1 MRRIIN
7 VVLFAAALNGV
18 LCGSAQIAADTTQ
31 ARLYDRDSV
40 AIASAIPDRVNLD
53 DLKAFGK
60 KMREDHVITREEDE
74 IYTEMLRRCEL
85 PPNMRMAPASVFVDT
100 VTIVDPYLV
109 EDNDVYF
116 LIDAK
121 DLDFEKPRQSLRDK
135 PCFATFLH
143 GDIADVVFTLP
154 AKLNVSLIDR
164 NLLYID
170 DNVNVELYKKS
181 RRGNIY
187 HFTENVTKFLITL
200 VQISELNRRFD
211 VHYDFEGKAPKNL
224 PHPFIK
230 NGMPYSQYMLVATPL
245 ISDKGK

>member
-31 ARLYDRDSV
+31 TRLYDRDSV

-100 VTIVDPYLV
+100 VTIVEPYLV
-109 EDNDVYF
+109 EDNDVYY
-116 LIDAK
+116 LIEAK
-121 DLDFEKPRQSLRDK
+121 DLDFENPGQSQKDK
-135 PCFATFLH
+135 PCFATFLP
-143 GDIADVVFTLP
+143 GRIVDVIFSLP
-154 AKLNVSLIDR
+154 PKLNVSLIDR
-164 NLLYID
+164 NLLNID
-170 DNVNVELYKKS
+170 EDVNIELYKKCK
-181 RRGNIY
+181 RGNISIY
-187 HFTENVTKFLITL
+187 
-200 VQISELNRRFD
+200 
-211 VHYDFEGKAPKNL
+211 
-224 PHPFIK
+224 
-230 NGMPYSQYMLVATPL
+230 
-245 ISDKGK
+245 